1 MGINVVSSY
10 ANTYTYG
17 NVKDESIKGSLA
29 YEKNDR
35 GKLWVIWI

>member
-1 MGINVVSSY
+1 MGINGVSSY

-17 NVKDESIKGSLA
+17 NVKDEKHKRILA

>member
-17 NVKDESIKGSLA
+17 NVKDEKLLNTA
-29 YEKNDR
+29 KRFLQEKN
-35 GKLWVIWI
+35 

>member
-17 NVKDESIKGSLA
+17 NVKDESTLMIIL
-29 YEKNDR
+29 R
-35 GKLWVIWI
+35 LWIVFFLLSVSI

>member
-17 NVKDESIKGSLA
+17 NVKDESIKGF
-29 YEKNDR
+29 
-35 GKLWVIWI
+35 

>member
-10 ANTYTYG
+10 AKYIHLR
-17 NVKDESIKGSLA
+17 KCKRRKHKRILA

-35 GKLWVIWI
+35 GKLWAI

>member
-17 NVKDESIKGSLA
+17 NVKDESIKGFEHTKRMIEES
-29 YEKNDR
+29 Y
-35 GKLWVIWI
+35 G